1 MPGIII
7 MVPGTYAFQTIVLFN
22 QGSVLE
28 ALRAA
33 TLGGFVVGAMALGL
47 AAARFISQRG
57 WVGGVLTA
65 VFVIFNALRYSQLGC
80 AERPFRPHRP
90 RLFAHD

>member
-1 MPGIII
+1 MELPPATFVGALTVGLLASLVRPHLHEPRIALTVPGIII
-7 MVPGTYAFQTIVLFN
+7 MVPGTYAFETIVLFN

-47 AAARFISQRG
+47 AAARFISERG
-57 WVGGVLTA
+57 WVVE
-65 VFVIFNALRYSQLGC
+65 S
-80 AERPFRPHRP
+80 
-90 RLFAHD
+90 